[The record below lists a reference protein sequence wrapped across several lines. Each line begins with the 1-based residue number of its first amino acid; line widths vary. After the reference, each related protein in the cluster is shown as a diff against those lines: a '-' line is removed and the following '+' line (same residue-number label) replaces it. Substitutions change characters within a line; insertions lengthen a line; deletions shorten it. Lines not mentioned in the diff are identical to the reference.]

1 MGETT
6 RVTALQAQGAERHL
20 KIDGVRRPL
29 VPLVIAF
36 LLGIVAAR
44 LLQLPA
50 VVWLL
55 AGLAAAGLALLSAAY
70 SRLRDA
76 SAFLLLL
83 FFSLGAGRLGVESYL
98 LPPHHIDRLP
108 EEVLEQPLLIEGVV
122 ASPSDSLAVDVG
134 GVENDGRR
142 VRIVLD
148 LRTIWLAGQEIEV
161 TGRARLTL
169 LNSEIVPAYGERLRG
184 QFKLRRPRG
193 YRNPGGF
200 DYPLYLRSRGVS
212 LEGWAGEASPIE
224 RRGTDGGSRPLAV
237 TYALRDRLIHAVS
250 GLLPPEQA
258 SLLIA
263 MTLGERSDI
272 PQWINEA
279 FRGSGTYHILAISGL
294 NVSLLA
300 GALFFL
306 LKAVCVP
313 LRVSA
318 LLSMG
323 LITFYAALAGGSA
336 SVVRAAVMTDVYLL
350 ALVLDREAD
359 SLNTL
364 ALSALGLLLW
374 QPLLLFDVGFQLTFV
389 ATWAILM
396 AVDRV
401 PVTWSATSW
410 RWMATPLLLSVAA
423 FLATAPILASTFHRL
438 SLIGILANLPIVP
451 LSGLLTGAG
460 MLFAVLATV
469 IPHFLGWFTVL
480 IGWLID
486 LLVGLAGWFARLPF
500 ASVRL
505 FSPSIPMMICYY
517 VGLGTA
523 MAAMGRRWLRYTA
536 YAAAVAG
543 VVLIGVRLLPIFQNG
558 PLRMTVLDVGQGDAI
573 VLELPGKRTIL
584 IDGGGLFDDRFDIGE
599 QVVVPFLLSRWVG
612 HLDAVVLSHPHP
624 DHLNGLQ
631 AVLRHIPIGQVWVG
645 GQRTAM
651 PTYLWLEEVLR
662 DKRIP
667 HKILHDGYRTSEFAP
682 VQIAVLHPSN
692 AMLYGSARG
701 HFSDVNSNSLVLSVR
716 YGQVTLLLP
725 GDIEQEAEERLLE
738 QGADLQAQVLKV
750 PHHGG
755 RTSSSKPFLA
765 RVHPRVAVVSAGYRN
780 RFRHPHQETLDRYR
794 ANGIHLYRTDLD
806 GAVTVSSDGNTV
818 EVSTMRH

>member
-1 MGETT
+1 M
-6 RVTALQAQGAERHL
+6 RH
-20 KIDGVRRPL
+20 PL

-36 LLGIVAAR
+36 LLGIVAAG
-44 LLQLPA
+44 LLQPPA
-50 VVWLL
+50 VVWLF
-55 AGLAAAGLALLSAAY
+55 AGGVAAGLALLSAAY
-70 SRLRDA
+70 SRLHA
-76 SAFLLLL
+76 AGAFLLLL

-122 ASPSDSLAVDVG
+122 ASPSDSQAVDVG
-134 GVENDGRR
+134 GVENDGKR
-142 VRIVLD
+142 VRVLLD
-148 LRTIWLAGQEIEV
+148 LRTIWPAGREIKV
-161 TGRARLTL
+161 AGRARLTL
-169 LNSEIVPAYGERLRG
+169 LNPEIVPAYGERLRG

-200 DYPLYLRSRGVS
+200 DYPLYLRSREVT

-224 RRGTDGGSRPLAV
+224 RRGTDGGGGPLAV
-237 TYALRDRLIHAVS
+237 TYALRDRLIRAVN

-263 MTLGERSDI
+263 MTLGERSAI
-272 PQWINEA
+272 PRRITEA
-279 FRGSGTYHILAISGL
+279 FTTSGTYHILAISGL

-318 LLSMG
+318 LVSMG

-336 SVVRAAVMTDVYLL
+336 SVVRAAVMADVYLL
-350 ALVLDREAD
+350 GLVLDREAD

-374 QPLLLFDVGFQLTFV
+374 QPLYLFDVGFQLTFV
-389 ATWAILM
+389 ATGAIVV
-396 AVDRV
+396 AVNRL
-401 PVTWSATSW
+401 PSASLPAPW
-410 RWMATPLLLSVAA
+410 RWAVTPLVLSIAA
-423 FLATAPILASTFHRL
+423 FLGTAPILVSTFHRL

-469 IPHFLGWFTVL
+469 VPHFLGWFTVL

-486 LLVGLAGWFARLPF
+486 LLVGLADWFARLPF
-500 ASVRL
+500 ASVQL

-517 VGLGTA
+517 VGLGA
-523 MAAMGRRWLRYTA
+523 AIAAMGRRWLRYIA
-536 YAAAVAG
+536 YAAAVAC

-599 QVVVPFLLSRWVG
+599 QVVVPFLLSRWIG
-612 HLDAVVLSHPHP
+612 HLDAVILSHPHP

-631 AVLRHIPIGQVWVG
+631 AVLRHIPIGQVWDS

-667 HKILHDGYRTSEFAP
+667 HKILQDGYRTSEFAP

-692 AMLYGSARG
+692 LLLQGSKRG
-701 HFSDVNSNSLVLSVR
+701 RFSDVNSNSLVLSVK
-716 YGQVTLLLP
+716 YGKVTLLLP
-725 GDIEQEAEERLLE
+725 GDIEEEAEAQLIE
-738 QGADLQAQVLKV
+738 QGTNLQAQVLKV

-755 RTSSSKPFLA
+755 RTSSSQPFLA
-765 RVHPRVAVVSAGYRN
+765 SVRPRIAVVSAGYRN

-806 GAVTVSSDGNTV
+806 GAVTVTSNGNTV
-818 EVSTMRH
+818 DVTTFRLSSR